1 MAEGNHNNNHG
12 SAKKF
17 EEALELLNEAARD
30 KKDEIQSLLADKYG
44 DIQQL
49 IRKTAKTKV
58 AEAKKYRETAEE
70 MFEEGAEQLKD
81 VAGDVDRKVH
91 ENPWPYVGGAALAAL
106 LLGFIMGNSKD
117 K

>member
-1 MAEGNHNNNHG
+1 MAESNHNHNG

-17 EEALELLNEAARD
+17 EEALQLLNEAARD
-30 KKDEIQSLLADKYG
+30 KKDEIQNLLTDKYS
-44 DIQQL
+44 DIQSL
-49 IRKTAKTKV
+49 IRKTAKTKIKEAGRYRDV
-58 AEAKKYRETAEE
+58 AEEAL
-70 MFEEGAEQLKD
+70 EEGTEQLKN
-81 VAGDVDRKVH
+81 VVSDVDSKVH